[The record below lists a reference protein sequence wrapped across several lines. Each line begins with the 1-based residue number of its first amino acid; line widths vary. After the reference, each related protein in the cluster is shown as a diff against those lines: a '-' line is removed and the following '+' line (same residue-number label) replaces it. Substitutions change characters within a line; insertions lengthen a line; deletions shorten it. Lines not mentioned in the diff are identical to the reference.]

1 MIGENAMDI
10 KNIKGLIFDLDGVL
24 LSTDH
29 FHYLAWKKLADR
41 LGINFTEKDNER
53 LRGVSRMESL
63 EIILSLDPSVKLSDQ
78 EKVAVATEKNEHYR
92 EYLKTMT
99 PADVSDEVRDTLAAL
114 RAKGYTLAVGSSS
127 KNTRFILERTDMTDY
142 FDAIADGNDIV
153 NSKPDPEVFL
163 KAAEFVGLEPSVCAV
178 IEDAEA
184 GLEAANAAN
193 MLAISYASA
202 YGSELGDVQLKNFS
216 DLAKIF

>member
-1 MIGENAMDI
+1 MIGEKKMNT

-41 LGINFTEKDNER
+41 LGIVFTEKDNER

-63 EIILSLDPSVKLSDQ
+63 EIVLSLEPSVKLGED
-78 EKVAVATEKNEHYR
+78 EKMAVATEKNEQYR

-99 PADVSDEVRDTLAAL
+99 PDDVSAEVRQTLADL
-114 RAKGYTLAVGSSS
+114 RRKGYLLAVGSSS
-127 KNTRFILERTDMTDY
+127 KNTRFILERTQLTDC
-142 FDAIADGNDIV
+142 FDAIADGNDITR
-153 NSKPDPEVFL
+153 SKPDPEVFL
-163 KAAEFVGLEPSVCAV
+163 KAAELIGLDASVCAV

-184 GLEAANAAN
+184 GLEAANAAK
-193 MLAISYASA
+193 MLAIAYASA
-202 YGSELGDVQLKNFS
+202 YGSKLGDVQLEKFS
-216 DLAKIF
+216 DLEKLF

>member
-1 MIGENAMDI
+1 MIGDLVMDT

-41 LGINFTEKDNER
+41 LGIVFTEKDNER

-63 EIILSLDPSVKLSDQ
+63 EIVLSLEPSVKLSED
-78 EKVAVATEKNEHYR
+78 EKMAVATEKNEQYR

-99 PADVSDEVRDTLAAL
+99 PDDVSAEVRDTLAAL
-114 RAKGYTLAVGSSS
+114 RKKGYALAVGSSS
-127 KNTRFILERTDMTDY
+127 KNTRFILERTQLTDC
-142 FDAIADGNDIV
+142 FDAIADGNDITR
-153 NSKPDPEVFL
+153 SKPDPEVFL
-163 KAAEFVGLEPSVCAV
+163 KAAELIELDASVCAV

-184 GLEAANAAN
+184 GLEAANAAK
-193 MLAISYASA
+193 MLAIAYASA
-202 YGSELGDVQLKNFS
+202 YGSKLGDVQLEKFS
-216 DLAKIF
+216 DLDRLF

>member
-1 MIGENAMDI
+1 MNT

-29 FHYLAWKKLADR
+29 FHYLAWKKLSDR
-41 LGINFTEKDNER
+41 LGIDFTEKDNER

-63 EIILSLDPSVKLSDQ
+63 EIILSLKPSVVLDEEQKI
-78 EKVAVATEKNEHYR
+78 AVATEKNEHYR

-99 PADVSDEVRDTLAAL
+99 PADVSDEVRATLAAL

-127 KNTRFILERTDMTDY
+127 KNTRFILERTQLTDC
-142 FDAIADGNDIV
+142 FDAIADGNDITR
-153 NSKPDPEVFL
+153 SKPDPEVFL
-163 KAAEFVGLEPSVCAV
+163 KAAEFVGLDPSVCAV

-184 GLEAANAAN
+184 GLEAANAAK
-193 MLAISYASA
+193 MLAIAYASA
-202 YGSELGDVQLKNFS
+202 YGSEKGDVQLKKFS
-216 DLAKIF
+216 NLEKLF

>member
-1 MIGENAMDI
+1 M

-41 LGINFTEKDNER
+41 LGIEFTEKDNER

-63 EIILSLDPSVKLSDQ
+63 EIILSLDPLVKLSED

-99 PADVSDEVRDTLAAL
+99 PTDVSDEVRETLASL
-114 RAKGYTLAVGSSS
+114 RKKGYTLAVGSSS
-127 KNTRFILERTDMTDY
+127 KNTRFILERTALTDC
-142 FDAIADGNDIV
+142 FDAIADGNDIK

-163 KAAEFVGLEPSVCAV
+163 KAAEFVGLDASVCAV

-184 GLEAANAAN
+184 GLEAANAAK
-193 MLAISYASA
+193 MVAIAYASA
-202 YGSELGDVQLKNFS
+202 YGSKLGDVQLEKFS
-216 DLAKIF
+216 DLDRLFK

>member
-1 MIGENAMDI
+1 MTGDGDMDT

-41 LGINFTEKDNER
+41 MGIEFTKKDNER

-63 EIILSLDPSVKLSDQ
+63 EIILSLDPSVKLSED
-78 EKVAVATEKNEHYR
+78 EKIAVATEKNEHYR

-99 PADVSDEVRDTLAAL
+99 PADVSDEVRETLAKL
-114 RAKGYTLAVGSSS
+114 RAMGYTLAVGSSS
-127 KNTRFILERTDMTDY
+127 KNTRFILERTDLTDC
-142 FDAIADGNDIV
+142 FDAIADGNDITH
-153 NSKPDPEVFL
+153 SKPDPEVFL
-163 KAAEFVGLEPSVCAV
+163 KAAELVGLEPSVCAV

-193 MLAISYASA
+193 MLAIAYASA
-202 YGSELGDVQLKNFS
+202 YGSEKADVQLESFS
-216 DLAKIF
+216 DLVKIF